1 MQKAFKRTRE
11 MVEGVAK
18 PALEF
23 LNAIN
28 DPEFNL
34 QILGLKDSIARM
46 GELFAAA
53 EDRNKK
59 VALVEFGLTPQLFYA
74 FDCVPLCLET
84 FPMMFTAN
92 SKDVFREFVEK
103 AESSGLPSDVCS
115 TDRFITGAALSGEF
129 PENAFFVASSAP
141 CDGTRVAYPV
151 MKKALNIPT
160 LFIETPYTY
169 GKEAAHFYGQQIK
182 TQLIPFLEDVTGK
195 NFDPDRFRDIVEE
208 SNRAYE
214 LLVDISD
221 AYTLKPSPIPAALR
235 GFPYI
240 NFIASAGHPRNTENT
255 KIFHKEVFRR
265 VKEGSPNQP
274 EEKHRVLWVH
284 VQPTFDRDFFTWM
297 ETELGA
303 SVITSM
309 LAASPVLRPIDTTSL
324 DTMLEGYAW
333 QGLDMTMSIMRFDTR
348 KLIDYTMT
356 TFHQYHCDC
365 IIVTQHVGCNSICG
379 AAGIMRK
386 YFQEENIP
394 SLFIELDYNDDR
406 VLSSEPMREQIK
418 EFFATIMA

>member
-1 MQKAFKRTRE
+1 METAFKRTRE
-11 MVEGVAK
+11 MVEGFSK

-23 LNAIN
+23 LNAMN
-28 DPEFNL
+28 DPDLTL
-34 QILGLKDSIARM
+34 QTLGLKDAIARLE
-46 GELFAAA
+46 ELFDAAG
-53 EDRNKK
+53 DRNKK

-84 FPMMFTAN
+84 YPMMFTAN
-92 SKDVFREFVEK
+92 SKDVFYDFVEK

-151 MKKALNIPT
+151 MKKAMGIPA

-169 GKEAAHFYGQQIK
+169 GKEAAHWYGRQIK

-195 NFDPDRFRDIVEE
+195 KFDPDRFRHIIEE
-208 SNRAYE
+208 SNRAYD

-221 AYTLKPSPIPAALR
+221 LYTLKPSPVPAALK

-240 NFIASAGHPRNTENT
+240 CFMSSAGHPRNTET
-255 KIFHKEVFRR
+255 TRIFHQEAVRR
-265 VKEGSPNQP
+265 VKEGITHQT

-309 LAASPVLRPIDTTSL
+309 LASTPILRPIDTTNL
-324 DTMLEGYAW
+324 DTMLQGYAW

-348 KLIDYTMT
+348 KLIDYSMR
-356 TFHQYHCDC
+356 TFQQYQCDC
-365 IIVTQHVGCNSICG
+365 IVVTQHVGCNSICG
-379 AAGIMRK
+379 ASGMMRRHFQDQGI
-386 YFQEENIP
+386 P
-394 SLFIELDYNDDR
+394 ALFIELDYNDDR
-406 VLSSEPMREQIK
+406 ILSSEHLREQI
-418 EFFATIMA
+418 EDFFTTIMA

>member
-11 MVEGVAK
+11 MVEDVAK

-28 DPEFNL
+28 DPDLIL
-34 QILGLKDSIARM
+34 QTLGLKDSIARM
-46 GELFAAA
+46 EELFAAA
-53 EDRNKK
+53 EDRNKR
-59 VALVEFGLTPQLFYA
+59 VALAEFGLTPQLFYA

-84 FPMMFTAN
+84 YPMMFTAN
-92 SKDVFREFVEK
+92 RKEVFHEFIEI
-103 AESSGLPSDVCS
+103 AETSGLPSDVCS

-151 MKKALNIPT
+151 MKKALGIPT

-169 GKEAAHFYGQQIK
+169 GKEAAHWYGQQIK
-182 TQLIPFLEDVTGK
+182 KQLIPFLEDVTGK
-195 NFDPDRFRDIVEE
+195 KFDLNRFRDIIEE

-214 LLVDISD
+214 LLLDISD
-221 AYTLKPSPIPAALR
+221 AYTLKPSPVPAALK

-240 NFIASAGHPRNTENT
+240 CFIASAGHPRNTELT
-255 KIFHKEVFRR
+255 RIFHKEVVRR
-265 VKEGSPNQP
+265 VKEGITHQP

-309 LAASPVLRPIDTTSL
+309 LAASPILRPIDTTNL

-333 QGLDMTMSIMRFDTR
+333 QGLDMTMSLMRFDTA
-348 KLIDYTMT
+348 KLIEYSMNTY
-356 TFHQYHCDC
+356 HQYHCDC
-365 IIVTQHVGCNSICG
+365 VIVTQHVGCNSICG

-386 YFQEENIP
+386 YFQENKVP
-394 SLFIELDYNDDR
+394 ALFIELDYNDDR
-406 VLSSEPMREQIK
+406 VLSSEPMREQVK
-418 EFFATIMA
+418 DFFTTLMA